1 MGGKVSV
8 SSVLGEGAVFKIKL
22 STKSIQKTNFKMLES
37 KNDFVLI
44 SKKSNETVLTQIGFV
59 LNNAR

>member
-1 MGGKVSV
+1 
-8 SSVLGEGAVFKIKL
+8 
-22 STKSIQKTNFKMLES
+22 MLES